1 MIVTT
6 ALALGSLESHKKCDL
21 CYEENEVNCQG
32 WQNNLVICDN
42 CDRGFHTNCHNP
54 PIDLNE
60 HTGDWF
66 CSECQGEEKGKL
78 TIENLMKDEDMGERE
93 EELVG
98 QTI

>member
-1 MIVTT
+1 MGEEDPKLMGYYCSVCSSGLDENMI
-6 ALALGSLESHKKCDL
+6 
-21 CYEENEVNCQG
+21 
-32 WQNNLVICDN
+32 VICDN

-78 TIENLMKDEDMGERE
+78 TIENLMKDEDMGERG